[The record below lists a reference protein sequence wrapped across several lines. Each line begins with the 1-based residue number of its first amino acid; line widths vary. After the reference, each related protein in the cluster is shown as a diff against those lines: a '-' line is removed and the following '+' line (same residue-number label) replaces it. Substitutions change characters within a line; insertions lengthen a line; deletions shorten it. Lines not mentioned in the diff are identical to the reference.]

1 MEKCSHPWLWI
12 ILDLVA
18 FILVLGNCGQI
29 TKFTHLL
36 PEGLGVPKNLQ
47 LRKKY
52 KEVTLLFYCFS
63 VGSYEYHVSES
74 MASWGFFWKLSQRD
88 GEKETN
94 DRWLENKLRQS
105 KQHVNYLCNKIH
117 FWWSQRSR
125 KLNNKLKLLWKA
137 FAINQSFSTI
147 LWLFR
152 HGVEISSAYLGV
164 KITLVIRWRFFKYT
178 LLSWFSLVLRSR
190 NLLIGTNSSE
200 RTKCS
205 HTHLDQTF
213 EKSAFRLCNYQSW
226 CLLKKDIHFQGMW
239 SSTLS
244 RCKIDVGPNR

>member
-88 GEKETN
+88 GEKETD

-125 KLNNKLKLLWKA
+125 KLNNKLKLLWA
-137 FAINQSFSTI
+137 FVKSFCNKSK
-147 LWLFR
+147 LFDDSLIVQTWGR
-152 HGVEISSAYLGV
+152 NIVSLLGRKNHSSN
-164 KITLVIRWRFFKYT
+164 
-178 LLSWFSLVLRSR
+178 SL
-190 NLLIGTNSSE
+190 
-200 RTKCS
+200 
-205 HTHLDQTF
+205 
-213 EKSAFRLCNYQSW
+213 AFL
-226 CLLKKDIHFQGMW
+226 
-239 SSTLS
+239 
-244 RCKIDVGPNR
+244 